1 MDAKQALRLWMSQ
14 AENIV
19 DDYLKDLSDAELLV
33 RPLPATNHIAWQLGH
48 LIQGEHEMIE
58 MLSPGSM
65 PKLPAGFQQ
74 KHSKDTAGSDDPQA
88 FLTKDEYVRLQ
99 KAQRAGTLAV
109 LEKLGADDLSKP
121 GPEAMRS
128 YFPTVAD
135 ILGGQATHWLMH
147 AGQWAIVRRKLGRKP
162 MY

>member
-1 MDAKQALRLWMSQ
+1 MDAKQAIRMSMGQ

-33 RPLPATNHIAWQLGH
+33 RPLPGANHIAWQLGH
-48 LIQGEHEMIE
+48 LIQSEHEMLD
-58 MLSPGSM
+58 MVSPGSM
-65 PKLPAGFQQ
+65 PKLPEGFEQ
-74 KHSKDTAGSDDPQA
+74 KHTKDTAGSDDPKT
-88 FLTKDEYVRLQ
+88 FLKKDEYVRLQ
-99 KAQRAGTLAV
+99 KEQRAGTLAV
-109 LEKLGADDLSKP
+109 LAKIDAGELAKP
-121 GPEAMRS
+121 GPEPMRD

-135 ILGGQATHWLMH
+135 IIGGQATHWLMH